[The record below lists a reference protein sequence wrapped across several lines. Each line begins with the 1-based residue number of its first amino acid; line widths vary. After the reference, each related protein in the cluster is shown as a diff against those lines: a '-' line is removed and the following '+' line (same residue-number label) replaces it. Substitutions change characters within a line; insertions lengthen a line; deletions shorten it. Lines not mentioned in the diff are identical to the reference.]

1 MLSLDEA
8 VKRTAKERLRRLEAH
23 LQGDVAFFYGSIEAG
38 LLRSFRDFIEKT
50 AAARPGPRSADLL
63 SKHSRR

>member
-23 LQGDVAFFYGSIEAG
+23 LQGDVAFFYGSIDAG
-38 LLRSFRDFIEKT
+38 LLRPFAI
-50 AAARPGPRSADLL
+50 LL
-63 SKHSRR
+63 SRRLPLDRLEIA